1 MEGGEK
7 TPPRRAETIAL
18 LAQSLSPAEIAR
30 VQGCRV
36 GNVQR
41 RIDAAIVAGEIEDEA
56 VDDGLTQMERPRRA
70 CAAHLCDLRREH
82 GDGAR
87 FEMALAPSR
96 RAPRFVAYGD
106 SEAFWPRQALPEG
119 RR

>member
-18 LAQSLSPAEIAR
+18 LAQGLSPAEIAR
-30 VQGCRV
+30 AQGCRV
-36 GNVQR
+36 GNVER
-41 RIDAAIVAGEIEDEA
+41 RIDAAAVAGEIEDEA
-56 VDDGLTQMERPRRA
+56 ADDGSTQMERGSKA
-70 CAAHLCDLRREH
+70 CAAHLFDLRREH

-106 SEAFWPRQALPEG
+106 TEAFWPRIPIEEG